1 MAAALS
7 TISLRFSDTASSK
20 KGPVPSVRT
29 EREKKRLSS
38 NFWKRRCVFVK
49 ALGLFLCADAAGRY
63 KNLERERDK
72 SEKNPPMLDEV
83 RLKINLLS
91 FSVKNGL
98 K

>member
-1 MAAALS
+1 M
-7 TISLRFSDTASSK
+7 
-20 KGPVPSVRT
+20 
-29 EREKKRLSS
+29 
-38 NFWKRRCVFVK
+38 K

-63 KNLERERDK
+63 KNLQRDK